1 MKNDGKENRWWQ
13 LAFGLIGGLLVAG
26 LVLLVSGSPRG
37 EAVTLLPPPTPPP
50 IVVHVTGAVAQP
62 GVYSLQAGSRVMDA
76 VQMAGGL
83 LSQANPDG
91 VNLAALLQD
100 GDQVFIPTIAPTQL
114 PGSQATPGTD
124 ARASDVK
131 ILININTATQA
142 ELESLPE
149 IGPSI
154 AKEIIAYRQKN
165 GPFQKIEDIMKVR
178 GIGEK
183 IFEAIKLL
191 ITI

>member
-1 MKNDGKENRWWQ
+1 MNSWWK
-13 LAFGLIGGLLVAG
+13 LALGLIGSLLIAG

-37 EAVTLLPPPTPPP
+37 EAITLLPPPTPLP
-50 IVVHVTGAVAQP
+50 ILVHISGAVAQP
-62 GVYSLQAGSRVMDA
+62 GVYSLSAGSRMQDA
-76 VQMAGGL
+76 VQAAGGL
-83 LSQANPDG
+83 LPQADPDG
-91 VNLAALLQD
+91 VNLAAFLQD
-100 GDQVFIPTIAPTQL
+100 GAQVVIPTIAPTPL
-114 PGSQATPGTD
+114 PNSQATPGSGS
-124 ARASDVK
+124 RSPDVQV
-131 ILININTATQA
+131 LININTATQA

-165 GPFQKIEDIMKVR
+165 GLFKKIEDIMKVK

-191 ITI
+191 ITV